1 MDAAVPAEAPAE
13 APAAA
18 PAAAPTPAA
27 APPPAAAAPPPPPPP
42 PPAEEA
48 PAAAP
53 APAPDSAAPA
63 AAAAAGA
70 PPSDAAVAARLREIL
85 AEVDLSVTTVKM
97 LRRRLE
103 AELSADLSSKKDLLR
118 AEVDAYLDA
127 QAPAGDAGGAGG
139 SDAEAGGSDDDD
151 APAAKR
157 ARGGGNAGFG
167 SVLSAEMAAFLGLER
182 CPRTQVVK
190 KLWEY
195 IKEKELQDPK
205 DRRKILLDAR
215 LAKLFPGKSVNM
227 FSMQK
232 HLSKHC
238 FTDDTGGGSGE
249 ERPARRARAPAAARP
264 RKAAAAAGGA
274 DGDAPKKP
282 NGFQKQ
288 MRLSEEMAAW
298 VGKPSASRP
307 EITKHLWAYVKE
319 RELQDPENKSFVLA
333 DAPLRALTGEARF
346 KAFGFASLI
355 KEHILGAADAE

>member
-1 MDAAVPAEAPAE
+1 
-13 APAAA
+13 
-18 PAAAPTPAA
+18 
-27 APPPAAAAPPPPPPP
+27 
-42 PPAEEA
+42 
-48 PAAAP
+48 
-53 APAPDSAAPA
+53 
-63 AAAAAGA
+63 
-70 PPSDAAVAARLREIL
+70 
-85 AEVDLSVTTVKM
+85 M

-103 AELSADLSSKKDLLR
+103 AEFGADLSLKKDLLR

-127 QAPAGDAGGAGG
+127 QAPAGGAGG
-139 SDAEAGGSDDDD
+139 SDAEAGDSGAEDDDD
-151 APAAKR
+151 APAAQR

-205 DRRKILLDAR
+205 DRRKILLDAH

-238 FTDDTGGGSGE
+238 FTDDTGGGGGE
-249 ERPARRARAPAAARP
+249 ERPAKRARAPAAARP
-264 RKAAAAAGGA
+264 RKAAAAAA
-274 DGDAPKKP
+274 AGDAPKRP
-282 NGFQKQ
+282 NGFQRQ

-307 EITKHLWAYVKE
+307 EIAKHLWAYVKGK
-319 RELQDPENKSFVLA
+319 ELQDPENRSFVLA

-355 KEHILGAADAE
+355 KGHILGAADAE